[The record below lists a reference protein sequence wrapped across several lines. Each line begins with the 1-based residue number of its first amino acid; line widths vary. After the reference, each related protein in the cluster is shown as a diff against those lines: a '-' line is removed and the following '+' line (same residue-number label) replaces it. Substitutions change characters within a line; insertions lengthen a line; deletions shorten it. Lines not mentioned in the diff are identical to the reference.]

1 MSMECMEDKTNH
13 KKLENLCPSPH
24 AKTVLCTVI
33 FSNWLDHRVGGIVLT
48 ESLAR
53 IGLGVR
59 GEATLILTEHM
70 GSVISQTFISLTWN
84 TAILSV
90 VNTAAL
96 KWEETF

>member
-24 AKTVLCTVI
+24 TKTVLCTVI
-33 FSNWLDHRVGGIVLT
+33 FSNRLDHHVGGIVLT

-70 GSVISQTFISLTWN
+70 GSVVSFTLTSFPRSS
-84 TAILSV
+84 TILTV